1 MKHININKNADLYI
15 LPSDKFK
22 TFTISFHFL
31 TKLSKETVSKN
42 ALFPFLVKLG
52 SKNYPDMISINRK
65 LEDLYG
71 GYFDCSVRK
80 KGDIHEID
88 FSFEFLSEKYSD
100 KAQFNNCLNFI
111 KQVLF
116 NPLIENNGFKAEFV
130 AREKENLQDY
140 INSIINDK
148 KEYTAVRLIEE
159 MFKGDDY
166 SLFEYGDIAD
176 FDSLSP
182 VDLYNHYLDTINKAS
197 LIIFISGDCDE
208 DKFKNTFSELIN
220 HERNDYP
227 INVIYNKS
235 LENPN
240 IIEENQNITQG
251 KFALGFKTDIKPEDE
266 DYFALTLFNSIFG
279 SGPHSKLFL
288 NVREKLSLCYFV
300 YSRLDRFK
308 GIMTVTIGT
317 DKENFKKAYDEI
329 ILQLNNCKSGNIKED
344 EIEFAKKYIISILKQ
359 AGDNQHSQKEFYLTG
374 ILANKIILEEEYIEK
389 INSLKLE
396 DIIRVANKITLQTE
410 YYLS

>member
-1 MKHININKNADLYI
+1 MKHININKNIDLYI

-31 TKLSKETVSKN
+31 TKLSKENVSKN
-42 ALFPFLVKLG
+42 ALFPFLIKLG
-52 SKNYPDMISINRK
+52 SKNYPDMLSINRK

-80 KGDIHEID
+80 KGDIHAID

-100 KAQFNNCLNFI
+100 SAQFENCLNFI
-111 KQVLF
+111 KEVIL
-116 NPLIENNGFKAEFV
+116 NPLSENGGFKADFV
-130 AREKENLQDY
+130 AREKDNLRDY
-140 INSIINDK
+140 INGIVNDK

-166 SLFEYGDIAD
+166 SLFEYGNIEDLD
-176 FDSLSP
+176 VLSP
-182 VDLYNHYLDTINKAS
+182 VELYDHYLDTIKKS
-197 LIIFISGDCDE
+197 PLIVFISGDCDE
-208 DKFKNTFSELIN
+208 NKFRSAFESLFSTERMDFPENHIYDKN
-220 HERNDYP
+220 
-227 INVIYNKS
+227 
-235 LENPN
+235 LEKPN

-251 KFALGFKTDIKPEDE
+251 KFALGFKTDIKPDDE
-266 DYFALTLFNSIFG
+266 DYYALTLFNSIFG

-308 GIMTVTIGT
+308 GIMTVAIGT

-329 ILQLNNCKSGNIKED
+329 MAQLDNCKNGTITND
-344 EIEFAKKYIISILKQ
+344 EIDFAKKYIISILKQ
-359 AGDNQHSQKEFYLTG
+359 AGDNQHSLKEFYLTG
-374 ILANKIILEEEYIEK
+374 ILTEKIISEDEYIEK
-389 INSLKLE
+389 INALTLS
-396 DIIRVANKITLQTE
+396 DIVRVASKITLQTE